1 MEDRRIDGKLE
12 QMWMRLE
19 NWKFG
24 FSLCEWMENW
34 KSSSTIRYDGRL
46 YYTTMRI
53 TQIQHTYYA
62 CVEMAYGR
70 SHSTTDLAE
79 NIQINN
85 SKAAYMLVHLLVADR
100 SPHTRCI
107 GTLPI
112 LHEMHRRRSLDDTTN
127 TGCKSFICDIHTI
140 YSIDVCCAIINWTQ
154 RNTFPNW
161 LTDCMHVRG
170 HLWIW
175 RREQQQPHRRRSKK
189 YK

>member
-85 SKAAYMLVHLLVADR
+85 SIFLLAYKQHICSSICSSPIDHHTLAASALCRYC
-100 SPHTRCI
+100 TRCI
-107 GTLPI
+107 EGAHSTTPQTLDVN
-112 LHEMHRRRSLDDTTN
+112 H
-127 TGCKSFICDIHTI
+127 SFVI
-140 YSIDVCCAIINWTQ
+140 YIQYTQ
-154 RNTFPNW
+154 
-161 LTDCMHVRG
+161 
-170 HLWIW
+170 
-175 RREQQQPHRRRSKK
+175 
-189 YK
+189 